1 MTEIIVTLTRMRRTT
16 AYLFALLIFFPGL
29 TLAATCIQQGYTV
42 IFVNGVLND
51 FEKAEDS
58 KTELGRKIG
67 GTFNGESVSIKL
79 GHNQSHI
86 AGLGDFAQSVGQ
98 IFDNP
103 ISYYDRDT
111 ILRQIHSEVTTRKV
125 LLVGHSQ
132 GTFYTN
138 ELYSYLVDHGV
149 PRESIAVYNLATP
162 ANRVAGGG
170 AYLTSAND
178 QLVLRVRQYAAA
190 ASAPGPLQSNILIPI
205 SAEESTKLFGGH
217 SFSGAYLTGAAAR
230 IVRDIETALS
240 GLKASGVSDSDG
252 CFIPPPTTVS
262 YKVQKVGFA
271 ALDPLAKTS
280 VSVAAVTGK
289 AVVTA
294 TQKAS
299 AAAAALA
306 KTIGNALSS
315 FGGKAKVSA
324 STQGAAAASAV
335 PQNPIPAPQATVSA
349 NITPSP
355 VSAVVP
361 APPVPNTPIPAQAES
376 QPISPPPAPDP
387 VAVPAPIPAPFSI
400 APGFGGDGGA
410 SAASVVEE
418 SQPAPVVVVPLAVAS
433 PDDSA
438 LFGTSSVTVTGTTTS
453 GFLVALAY
461 GADTASTTADMN
473 GDWSATL
480 SLPEGVTAIGI
491 VASDADG
498 NTSDAL
504 TRNITV
510 DTTPPDAPALVVDEC
525 SAFGSAYCEIATTT
539 VNVSWSSVADA
550 LYYALTKN
558 AAISATTTAT
568 TLQFVIDTNATT
580 TFSVAAYDL
589 AGNGATSADVS
600 VYVSIPAPR
609 PRPPVPGM
617 MML

>member
-230 IVRDIETALS
+230 IVRDIETHS
-240 GLKASGVSDSDG
+240 PDSSVR
-252 CFIPPPTTVS
+252 CFLRRLFIPPPTVS
-262 YKVQKVGFA
+262 TKFKSRIR

-280 VSVAAVTGK
+280 VSVAAVTK

-294 TQKAS
+294 TQKRPPPPRS
-299 AAAAALA
+299 CKDDWKCAL
-306 KTIGNALSS
+306 KFWRQGE
-315 FGGKAKVSA
+315 VSA

-335 PQNPIPAPQATVSA
+335 PQNPIPRHGDGLRQHHTVSRLG
-349 NITPSP
+349 SR
-355 VSAVVP
+355 P

-376 QPISPPPAPDP
+376 RPIATAGTGPWRCPRRYPRRSLLHP
-387 VAVPAPIPAPFSI
+387 VL
-400 APGFGGDGGA
+400 
-410 SAASVVEE
+410 AA
-418 SQPAPVVVVPLAVAS
+418 
-433 PDDSA
+433 
-438 LFGTSSVTVTGTTTS
+438 
-453 GFLVALAY
+453 
-461 GADTASTTADMN
+461 TAEPRRKC
-473 GDWSATL
+473 GRR
-480 SLPEGVTAIGI
+480 VTARTGRRCAIGGC
-491 VASDADG
+491 VA
-498 NTSDAL
+498 
-504 TRNITV
+504 R
-510 DTTPPDAPALVVDEC
+510 
-525 SAFGSAYCEIATTT
+525 
-539 VNVSWSSVADA
+539 
-550 LYYALTKN
+550 
-558 AAISATTTAT
+558 
-568 TLQFVIDTNATT
+568 
-580 TFSVAAYDL
+580 
-589 AGNGATSADVS
+589 
-600 VYVSIPAPR
+600 
-609 PRPPVPGM
+609 
-617 MML
+617 